1 MIRKA
6 VLLFLILTHSLISV
20 AQEKIV
26 PFNITL
32 WHPVSLVPYH
42 PHNVTYLNLGL
53 PQSKQ
58 SNIKGLS
65 LNLIA
70 SKEKGNLT
78 GINLTGLIAENE
90 GNVDGIIIAG
100 LGSFTTGKSRGLF
113 VAGNINL
120 HFDESQGV
128 QLAALSNFNIGQMD
142 GLQTSAI
149 NNFVAGQLHGAQV
162 SAGMNIAAS
171 KVEGAQIAGLL
182 NVSMEDMNGVQIGLG
197 NYARN
202 VRGVQIGLINA
213 AGRSVK
219 GVQIGLINYAY
230 EKASVKLGLINVSKE
245 THLQWLMYAGNSSF
259 MNLAAR
265 FKNEHFYNLV
275 GIGFPYRLSD
285 KNFSGVINYRAGLS
299 FPIRKFSLSGDLGYS
314 HITLNDNELE
324 TQGISNLYALQAR
337 GTIEYQF
344 IDKLAFFVSGGYEIT
359 SKYHELKVYD
369 HKPILEFGIALF

>member
-6 VLLFLILTHSLISV
+6 ILLFIIFAQCLIS
-20 AQEKIV
+20 AAREKIV
-26 PFNITL
+26 PLNITL

-42 PHNVTYLNLGL
+42 PYHVTYLNLGL
-53 PQSKQ
+53 PQSLQ
-58 SNIKGLS
+58 SNINGLS

-70 SKEKGNLT
+70 SKEKGNLN

-90 GNVDGIIIAG
+90 GDVNGIMVAG
-100 LGSFTTGKSRGLF
+100 LGSFTTGRSRGISI
-113 VAGNINL
+113 AGNINL
-120 HFDESQGV
+120 HFNESQGV
-128 QLAALSNFNIGQMD
+128 QLATLSNFNIGEMD
-142 GLQTSAI
+142 GLQVSAI
-149 NNFVAGQLHGAQV
+149 NNFAAGHLHGAQI

-171 KVEGAQIAGLL
+171 KVEGAQITGLL
-182 NVSMEDMNGVQIGLG
+182 NVSMENLHGMQLGLA

-202 VRGVQIGLINA
+202 VNGIQIGLINSV
-213 AGRSVK
+213 GRSVK

-230 EKASVKLGLINVSKE
+230 DNASVKLGLINVSRA

-265 FKNEHFYNLV
+265 FKTNHFYNQV
-275 GIGFPYRLSD
+275 GIGFPHRLSE

-299 FPIRKFSLSGDLGYS
+299 FPIRKFSLNGDIGYS
-314 HITLNDNELE
+314 HITLNDNDLN
-324 TQGISNLYALQAR
+324 TRGISNLYALQTR

-344 IDKLAFFVSGGYEIT
+344 IDKLAFFVSGGYEVT
-359 SKYHELKVYD
+359 SKYHELKAYD